1 MDCNDSLYAGDP
13 KLVSEVAKLVHT
25 LLDQVMEHM
34 KGLNTTLEVCSNY
47 YFFTFSHF
55 LFSPPSLVEET
66 TVSLG
71 SRAVCQVSI
80 NPFLTKCLPGL
91 TPFCLC
97 PAHSL
102 FAHAELSE
110 QTNMSSL
117 LVNLWNL
124 ACKHKIGDGKMLV
137 S

>member
-13 KLVSEVAKLVHT
+13 KLVAEVAKLVHT

-34 KGLNTTLEVCSNY
+34 KGLNTTLEVCSN
-47 YFFTFSHF
+47 FFTFSHF
-55 LFSPPSLVEET
+55 LPPLYLVEET

-71 SRAVCQVSI
+71 PQAVCQVSI
-80 NPFLTKCLPGL
+80 NPLFTKWLPGL

-102 FAHAELSE
+102 FAHVELSE

-124 ACKHKIGDGKMLV
+124 ACKHRTGDGKMLV